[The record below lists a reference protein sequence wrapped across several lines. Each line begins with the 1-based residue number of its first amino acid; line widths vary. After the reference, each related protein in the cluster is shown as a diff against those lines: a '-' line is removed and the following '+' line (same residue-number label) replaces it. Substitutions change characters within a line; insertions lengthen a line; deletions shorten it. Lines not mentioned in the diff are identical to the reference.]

1 MGWGRRDI
9 KGVRTITGAIG
20 DPLAIHVTARFN
32 RAWDF
37 TGHTWLCQ
45 VRRTVP
51 GALVAELVLLDD
63 STTVTP
69 PDPDIDGD
77 LGSALIDLTFGLTDT
92 KGTANAPKFLD
103 SEPCVYGVKAIEGGL
118 APYTLIRAR
127 PIIGYDVVPRVEPP
141 S

>member
-9 KGVRTITGAIG
+9 NGVPTVVGDIG
-20 DPLAIHVTARFN
+20 DPLAIHVVARFD

-51 GALVAELVLLDD
+51 GALIVTLDLLDD
-63 STTVTP
+63 STTVTA
-69 PDPDIDGD
+69 PDDENPN
-77 LGSALIDLTFGLTDT
+77 GSAIIDLTFGATNTSGFPDD
-92 KGTANAPKFLD
+92 NQCF
-103 SEPCVYGVKAIEGGL
+103 YGVKATAGSL

-127 PIIGYDVVPRVEPP
+127 PIIGHDVVPRVEAP
-141 S
+141 